1 MANLDGV
8 ALFTAFLRRLEETD
22 PKHPDTWNPNYQALI
37 NNDVF
42 LKAFADEVHQARN
55 GNASLAERLQR
66 LDRTHASLSPGF
78 IDEVVAAL
86 KYALDQVGLANS
98 AIRALKQHL
107 QQEGEV
113 NMANRGLVRG
123 CTVSRSTSAARNLNL
138 AGGICFA
145 NGRTYAV
152 AGGENQ
158 ASVPAN
164 IGAGSATVT
173 AYLHPVAGGWQLAVG
188 AIGEALPGD
197 AIPLYSLTLPAHS
210 TDTTDPNLA
219 QVTLTS
225 LRRLEPGFPR
235 FLDSPASRFVPIARL
250 TDSAYRIDLDLVSAR
265 GAPCPPQAL
274 CITSRASNGFVIT
287 LASAADA
294 VHLRYRVSR
303 LDQ

>member
-8 ALFTAFLRRLEETD
+8 ALFTSFLRKLEETD

-55 GNASLAERLQR
+55 GNPSLAGRLER
-66 LDRTHASLSPGF
+66 LDRTHASLAPGF
-78 IDEVVAAL
+78 INEVVATL
-86 KYALDQVGLANS
+86 KYALDQVGQANGS
-98 AIRALKQHL
+98 IRALKQYL

-113 NMANRGLVRG
+113 RIANRGLVHG

-138 AGGICFA
+138 AAGTCFA

-164 IGAGSATVT
+164 IGAGSTTVT
-173 AYLHPVAGGWQLAVG
+173 AYLHPGAQGWQLAVS
-188 AIGEALPGD
+188 AIGEALPDD

-210 TDTTDPNLA
+210 SDATDPNLA
-219 QVTLTS
+219 QVSLTS
-225 LRRLEPGFPR
+225 LRRLEPGFPQY
-235 FLDSPASRFVPIARL
+235 LDSPASQFVAIARL
-250 TDSAYRIDLDLVSAR
+250 TDNAYHLDLDLVSAQ

-294 VHLRYRVSR
+294 VHLRYRLSH
-303 LDQ
+303 LNH